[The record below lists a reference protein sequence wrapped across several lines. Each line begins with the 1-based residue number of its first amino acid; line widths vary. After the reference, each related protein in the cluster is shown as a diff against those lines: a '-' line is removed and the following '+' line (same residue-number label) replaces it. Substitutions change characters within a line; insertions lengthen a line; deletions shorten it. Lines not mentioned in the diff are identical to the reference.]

1 MERAV
6 RADDHYGRIAAGAV
20 AGAGREGGTGPQSQS
35 QQSRQQPHPLH
46 PSSNSFISHQGSQQ
60 PPPPQNPFASRED
73 SPERSLAPPTNGRL
87 KSELYDSFLNGY
99 FDLYQKRKSEFPSVP
114 ENDGE
119 MADRYG
125 PPAGSAYGGPYQQ
138 QRPQPPPHTVNYKNN
153 NHNENDYYANNSNNN
168 TTTTANTNY
177 DDARQPLQQGY
188 HSPYRDSPSPDY
200 HPGINPSAN
209 RYNQSQP
216 SQPYES
222 PSRRPIN
229 NSQRNQDPYGP
240 AAASSSAS
248 GYRGPQDQSFQ
259 SYTPQGNMGKLS
271 SGRGPPYGGNNPS
284 GQDLRGGGDYDQSGQ
299 NSPFGAFNNPQSQS
313 SHGSYSSADHLTAAA
328 APPALSAPQGPYSQG
343 GYGGG
348 YGGPSHLQN
357 RAPPNHPYQNPYDN
371 HSISRNNL
379 NGMDFIDPNAVADDG
394 DDGLQYYN
402 PKRRSMISLNR
413 RSMGSNT
420 ALAAGA
426 AAAGTAAVTAGE
438 SSRNMYTPD
447 PGAGDLIAEKST
459 PAAFQN
465 IPADDDDVVKSSKW
479 KKWLF
484 IVIGILILGGIAAG
498 VVVGLME
505 RNKANNSSGGSST
518 SSQGNQGVDG
528 PDFNLNSPSV
538 KKLLNNK
545 NLHKVFMGMAYTP
558 MNTQYP
564 DCLTNKPLQN
574 NITLDMAVIGQ
585 TTNVVRLYGTD
596 CNQTEMV
603 LHAIDQLQLTD
614 MKVWLGVWLDNNM
627 TTNARQVQQLY
638 NILDGPNTKYIK
650 GVVVGNEVLFRQDL
664 TVAQLGDYITNV
676 RSNLTSRGINL
687 PVASS
692 DLGDNWTTALASA
705 VDVVMSNVHPFF
717 GGVAVEQA
725 ASWTWTFWQGH
736 DVILTQG
743 TSKGQVISEV
753 GWPSQGGNDCSPSPT
768 CPDATSGSVAGISQ
782 MNTFLNTWVCQALA
796 NGTEYLW

>member
-1 MERAV
+1 
-6 RADDHYGRIAAGAV
+6 
-20 AGAGREGGTGPQSQS
+20 
-35 QQSRQQPHPLH
+35 
-46 PSSNSFISHQGSQQ
+46 
-60 PPPPQNPFASRED
+60 
-73 SPERSLAPPTNGRL
+73 
-87 KSELYDSFLNGY
+87 
-99 FDLYQKRKSEFPSVP
+99 
-114 ENDGE
+114 

-138 QRPQPPPHTVNYKNN
+138 RPQPPPHQSSYRNN
-153 NHNENDYYANNSNNN
+153 NNNN
-168 TTTTANTNY
+168 TNDYHRNDPSSQNY

-188 HSPYRDSPSPDY
+188 HSPYRDSPSPEL
-200 HPGINPSAN
+200 HPGMTPSSN
-209 RYNQSQP
+209 RYNNQLYP
-216 SQPYES
+216 PQPYDS
-222 PSRRPIN
+222 PSRKPATN
-229 NSQRNQDPYGP
+229 PQRNPEPYGP
-240 AAASSSAS
+240 AAGGAAVAAAAVASAS
-248 GYRGPQDQSFQ
+248 GYRGPQDQQ
-259 SYTPQGNMGKLS
+259 YQPYLPAGNMGRFGES
-271 SGRGPPYGGNNPS
+271 NGSNNFAGQDSRGGEYGPS
-284 GQDLRGGGDYDQSGQ
+284 GQH
-299 NSPFGAFNNPQSQS
+299 SPYGAYQNPQSQS
-313 SHGSYSSADHLTAAA
+313 SHASYSSADHLTSAAA
-328 APPALSAPQGPYSQG
+328 APAMSAPQAPYSQG
-343 GYGGG
+343 GYGA
-348 YGGPSHLQN
+348 YSSNNNSPSRVPL
-357 RAPPNHPYQNPYDN
+357 NHPYQNPYDN

-394 DDGLQYYN
+394 DDGLEYYN

-426 AAAGTAAVTAGE
+426 GAAGVAATAGE
-438 SSRNMYTPD
+438 NSRNMYTPD
-447 PGAGDLIAEKST
+447 AQGDMSAEK
-459 PAAFQN
+459 AAPSGFPS
-465 IPADDDDVVKSSKW
+465 IAADEDNVKSAKW

-484 IVIGILILGGIAAG
+484 LLIGVLILGGIAAG

-505 RNKANNSSGGSST
+505 RNKGNNGNGGSSSS
-518 SSQGNQGVDG
+518 SSQGTQGVDG
-528 PDFNLNSPSV
+528 PDMNLNSPSV

-564 DCLTNKPLQN
+564 DCMTTKPIQN

-603 LHAIDQLQLTD
+603 LHAIDQLQFTD
-614 MKVWLGVWLDNNM
+614 MKVWVGVWLDNNM

-664 TVAQLGDYITNV
+664 TVTQLEDYITNV

-692 DLGDNWTTALASA
+692 DLGDNWTTALAAA

-717 GGVAVEQA
+717 GGVTVDLA
-725 ASWTWTFWQGH
+725 AAWTWNFWQQN
-736 DVILTQG
+736 DVILTKG

-753 GWPSQGGNDCSPSPT
+753 GWPSQGGNDCAPSLT
-768 CPDATSGSVAGISQ
+768 CPDSTSGSVAGLPQ
-782 MNTFLNTWVCQALA
+782 MQTFLNSWVCETLA